1 MQRWF
6 IRPTVGISQKQG
18 ADQLTATHMNTI
30 SSNDMLKPLTKDA
43 IGQDYVSDLSV
54 QDYTKKTPID
64 GVQLI
69 NLNMFVDDGGQLAEI
84 VRLDDSGNLQILP
97 NFKVKQSTF
106 SQMLPGTIKA
116 FHLHYNQ
123 EDVWFV
129 IPTDRVLVGLFDARK
144 DSPTYNKTMR
154 FVLGAGRA
162 QALYIP
168 RGVAHGLAN
177 VWQKPASMI
186 YFVNQCFNP
195 DEPDEHRLPWDALGS
210 DFWEIKK
217 G

>member
-1 MQRWF
+1 
-6 IRPTVGISQKQG
+6 
-18 ADQLTATHMNTI
+18 
-30 SSNDMLKPLTKDA
+30 MLKPLTKDA
-43 IGQDYVSDLSV
+43 IGGDYNSALSV
-54 QDYTKKTPID
+54 QDYAKKVTIE

-69 NLNMFVDDGGQLAEI
+69 NLNLFIDDGGALAEI
-84 VRLDDSGNLQILP
+84 IRLDEQGNLQILP
-97 NFKVKQSTF
+97 EFKVRQSTY

-123 EDVWFV
+123 EDVWFI
-129 IPTDRVLVGLFDARK
+129 IPQDRLLIGLFDARK

-177 VWQKPASMI
+177 VGTQPANMI
-186 YFVNQCFNP
+186 YFVNQCFDANN
-195 DEPDEHRLPWDALGS
+195 PDEHRLPWDILGE
-210 DFWEIKK
+210 DFWEVKK